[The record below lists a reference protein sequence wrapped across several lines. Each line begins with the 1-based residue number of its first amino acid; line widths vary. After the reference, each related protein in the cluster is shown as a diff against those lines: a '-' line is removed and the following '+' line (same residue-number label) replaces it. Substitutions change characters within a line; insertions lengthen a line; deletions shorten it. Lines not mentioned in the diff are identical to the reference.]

1 MEESSKYIDYNA
13 YVKFLRQ
20 VAEELV
26 DKDAIR
32 EKIKSLKEY
41 SGSVL

>member
-13 YVKFLRQ
+13 YVKFLRL

-26 DKDAIR
+26 DKDMIR
-32 EKIKSLKEY
+32 EKVIRLKEY
-41 SGSVL
+41 SDSAL